1 MMNFLLLGFDRKLVV
16 LLWEEVRT
24 SVRTWRWLE
33 LVWLEG
39 FCVSWGKELGMW
51 GRYCLVD

>member
-1 MMNFLLLGFDRKLVV
+1 MMKFFLLGFDRKLVV
-16 LLWEEVRT
+16 LLWKEVRT

-51 GRYCLVD
+51 GRS